1 MSIPPSDYQ
10 ILVKQMFR
18 CKGITDYSCPLLM
31 RTFDRAGYH
40 VNNTAALC
48 PSCYA
53 VSKQVQAQRER
64 QARTGDRIQTKQR
77 IIHFLH
83 TAKWTVGNGEYTL
96 AFKDFWGEFYHWS
109 EEQRLYTKKSQVRS
123 VLAEMCGVAHNAS
136 HLPITPV

>member
-18 CKGITDYSCPLLM
+18 CKGVADYACPMLM
-31 RTFDRAGYH
+31 RTFDRSGYH
-40 VNNTAALC
+40 VTNNSALC

-53 VSKQVQAQRER
+53 VSRQVALQSQASVRQGNRVQAR
-64 QARTGDRIQTKQR
+64 QR

-83 TAKWTVGNGEYTL
+83 TAKWTVGNGEFTL
-96 AFKDFWGEFYHWS
+96 AWKDFWGEFYRWS
-109 EEQRLYTKKSQVRS
+109 EEQRLYTKKSLVRS
-123 VLAEMCGVAHNAS
+123 VLAEMCSVAHDTS